1 MPVQLETSGQ
11 VGTWY
16 DKEEEA
22 NYRRALGHGKKFR
35 FSKYDSKLLVGA
47 EQVNDIIKFMGF
59 FVFLFLFLSCYGTNG
74 S

>member
-22 NYRRALGHGKKFR
+22 KYCRALGHGKEFR
-35 FSKYDSKLLVGA
+35 FSKYSSKLLVGA
-47 EQVNDIIKFMGF
+47 EQVNDIIKFICFFSAAMG
-59 FVFLFLFLSCYGTNG
+59 
-74 S
+74 

>member
-47 EQVNDIIKFMGF
+47 EQVNDIIKFMF
-59 FVFLFLFLSCYGTNG
+59 FLFLFLSCYGTNG